1 MAENLRHDDP
11 DDDRLRT
18 ARVELVSEC
27 AREGENC
34 LYTST
39 SFYIWLRCLR
49 WIRGALW
56 VGAAVASAVAASHI
70 LRGDPS
76 NRIWMAAAALAGV
89 VLPGVGRAL
98 RLDSAIRDYAAAA
111 AAFKNLQGEFR
122 RAEKIWSQKPFP
134 EFEGEAR
141 KLFRAMN
148 EARKPSL
155 TPPEFCFWLARRKIK
170 KGHYRSD
177 EDETKQREQ

>member
-1 MAENLRHDDP
+1 MAR
-11 DDDRLRT
+11 
-18 ARVELVSEC
+18 AELVAEC

-49 WIRGALW
+49 WMRGALW
-56 VGAAVASAVAASHI
+56 VGAAVASALAASHI

-76 NRIWMAAAALAGV
+76 NRIWMAGAALAGV
-89 VLPGVGRAL
+89 LLPGVGRAL
-98 RLDSAIRDYAAAA
+98 RLDAAIRDHIAAA

-134 EFEGEAR
+134 EFEADTR
-141 KLFRAMN
+141 KLFRAMT

-155 TPPEFCFWLARRKIK
+155 TPPEFCFRLARWKIK
-170 KGHYRSD
+170 KGHYRHEADVTGPRTS
-177 EDETKQREQ
+177 